1 MSSRRNRG
9 SGSGN
14 GSNSSPSVRADLLD
28 LSRHLRQERLFVNH
42 EKAQLE
48 QVGQWTNGT
57 GQHCKIA
64 KLAFNIYVV
73 FSNKGCPSGSKV
85 VGMSGPLNWVL

>member
-9 SGSGN
+9 SGGSGGNNN
-14 GSNSSPSVRADLLD
+14 GPPNHINSPPPSVRADLLD

-48 QVGQWTNGT
+48 QVRMADR
-57 GQHCKIA
+57 H
-64 KLAFNIYVV
+64 
-73 FSNKGCPSGSKV
+73 
-85 VGMSGPLNWVL
+85 